1 MQHTKHIERSLLSS
15 NLRILKAKYIP
26 IETIFNPLQT
36 NFYIHFFFLLSLGPQ
51 FMNRE
56 ECTMIGFIFVLGIKK
71 NIKKYFIENHQ
82 LISKFNDCWNKP

>member
-56 ECTMIGFIFVLGIKK
+56 ECAMIGFIFVLGIKK
-71 NIKKYFIENHQ
+71 TDACLVLIGLAVHTFALFINH
-82 LISKFNDCWNKP
+82 I